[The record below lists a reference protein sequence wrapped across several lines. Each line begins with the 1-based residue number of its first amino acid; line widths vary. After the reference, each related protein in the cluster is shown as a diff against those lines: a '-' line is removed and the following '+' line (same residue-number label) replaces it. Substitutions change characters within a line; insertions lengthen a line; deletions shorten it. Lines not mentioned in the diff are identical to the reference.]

1 MLTYVMNGS
10 TAESAIEFLCT
21 EVEKISNGVR
31 PQMQDIIPCKGPS
44 FFQYDYLS
52 A

>member
-21 EVEKISNGVR
+21 EVKKVSNGVR
-31 PQMQDIIPCKGPS
+31 PQMQDVIPREGLS
-44 FFQYDYLS
+44 SFQYDYLS
-52 A
+52 T